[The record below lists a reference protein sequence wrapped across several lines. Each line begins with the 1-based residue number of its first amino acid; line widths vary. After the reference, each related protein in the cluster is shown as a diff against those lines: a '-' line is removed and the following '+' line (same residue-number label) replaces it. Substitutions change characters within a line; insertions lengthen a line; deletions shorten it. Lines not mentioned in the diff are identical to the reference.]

1 MKYALNNKRI
11 RVFLMCV
18 WVVTMLLLCM
28 VGSAQTTEPG
38 LTFTLSVD
46 PSTLTAPGEVT
57 VSARVDNAGGEDIT
71 LPLSLYDPDGKLV
84 TSFGDGGILYR
95 LNSGESFP
103 WQGKYTVKQ
112 SQLDDGKLVYTLR
125 YSELAAGGA
134 LIEQNLPATAE
145 ITYTGEEVDLQV
157 TRTISPEVVRRGK
170 EATVVYELVNRG
182 NTKLVNIQ
190 VKENRLVSA
199 RTQTVALLDPG
210 ASTKV
215 TFTKPNVTGDLT
227 SSALITY
234 RKDGERRTQQATI
247 APVQIPLASPGLV
260 YNLTADKTQVNIG
273 ETVLLTLEIKNT
285 GNISYSNVAVSDP
298 RLGEVFTN
306 VQIPAGQTKKLQ
318 KEVTVNETATYDFTL
333 KLEDNTG
340 TSQEEK
346 VPALRVSAYSEGQML
361 RLNLTLTAGSE
372 TISSLPG
379 DVSFYLTVTNDSN
392 TAAKNIRIS
401 HGALDILTI
410 PDLAPGQSTQVERDF
425 RLSQAGKYQFTAT
438 ATDVQNNTVSFT
450 SNLMSIAYIP
460 PTPAPTRE
468 IIATMAPL
476 VTLSPVPAD
485 FTAPG
490 GQVRNAL
497 FIVTLAFAA
506 LFGLA
511 LILFLISSFARAR
524 ARAKSNAAYDTFQIS
539 GTRDYT
545 APPSE
550 DKQALETEDFETALE
565 DPLPV
570 TKRDLEM
577 PHEKYLNQ
585 PSVKAETTDKTKS
598 EGAVPKTQIAED
610 EGGYRLVRKDSPSK
624 PEPKKPEQRA
634 RRSSRRKT
642 GDNEGLDS

>member
-18 WVVTMLLLCM
+18 WVVPMLLLCM

-318 KEVTVNETATYDFTL
+318 KEVTVNETATYDFT
-333 KLEDNTG
+333 
-340 TSQEEK
+340 
-346 VPALRVSAYSEGQML
+346 
-361 RLNLTLTAGSE
+361 
-372 TISSLPG
+372 
-379 DVSFYLTVTNDSN
+379 
-392 TAAKNIRIS
+392 
-401 HGALDILTI
+401 
-410 PDLAPGQSTQVERDF
+410 
-425 RLSQAGKYQFTAT
+425 
-438 ATDVQNNTVSFT
+438 
-450 SNLMSIAYIP
+450 
-460 PTPAPTRE
+460 
-468 IIATMAPL
+468 
-476 VTLSPVPAD
+476 
-485 FTAPG
+485 
-490 GQVRNAL
+490 
-497 FIVTLAFAA
+497 
-506 LFGLA
+506 
-511 LILFLISSFARAR
+511 
-524 ARAKSNAAYDTFQIS
+524 
-539 GTRDYT
+539 
-545 APPSE
+545 
-550 DKQALETEDFETALE
+550 
-565 DPLPV
+565 
-570 TKRDLEM
+570 
-577 PHEKYLNQ
+577 
-585 PSVKAETTDKTKS
+585 
-598 EGAVPKTQIAED
+598 
-610 EGGYRLVRKDSPSK
+610 
-624 PEPKKPEQRA
+624 
-634 RRSSRRKT
+634 
-642 GDNEGLDS
+642 